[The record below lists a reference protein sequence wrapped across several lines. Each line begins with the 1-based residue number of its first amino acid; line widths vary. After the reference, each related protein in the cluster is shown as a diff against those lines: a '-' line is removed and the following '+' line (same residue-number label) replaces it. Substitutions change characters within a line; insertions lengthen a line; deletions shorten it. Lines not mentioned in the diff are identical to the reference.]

1 MKGMEEIGDQTLLFE
16 ISQNGSEDAF
26 RMLFER
32 YSGRLFN
39 LIYRMIEH
47 YEDSNDLLQE
57 VFVRVYRHR
66 HKCYQMK
73 NFKGWIYTVA
83 LNLARDYLRMRKRR
97 RETELEGRQE
107 HCEGDNPLKHSENE
121 ELRRKILKAM
131 KKLNAKYRAVFAL
144 RDIQGLSYEEIAKV
158 LNIEEGTV
166 KSRLNRARLQLA
178 RELEGIV

>member
-1 MKGMEEIGDQTLLFE
+1 MEEIGDQTLLFE
-16 ISQNGSEDAF
+16 ISQNNSEDAF

-32 YSGRLFN
+32 YSGRIFN
-39 LIYRMIEH
+39 VIYRMIEH
-47 YEDSNDLLQE
+47 YDDSNDLLQE
-57 VFVRVYRHR
+57 VFLRVYRHR

-97 RETELEGRQE
+97 GETVLEGKRVQD
-107 HCEGDNPLKHSENE
+107 GGNDPLKDSQNE
-121 ELRRKILKAM
+121 ELRRNILKAM
-131 KKLNAKYRAVFAL
+131 KKLNVKYRAVFAL
-144 RDIQGLSYEEIAKV
+144 RDIQGLSYEEIARA

-178 RELEGIV
+178 RELEEIV

>member
-1 MKGMEEIGDQTLLFE
+1 MLFE
-16 ISQNGSEDAF
+16 ISENNSEDAF

-47 YEDSNDLLQE
+47 YEDTNDLLQE

-83 LNLARDYLRMRKRR
+83 LNLARDYLRTRKRR
-97 RETELEGRQE
+97 KETELDGQRERG
-107 HCEGDNPLKHSENE
+107 GGNDPLKHSENE

-144 RDIQGLSYEEIAKV
+144 RDIQGMSYEEIAKA

-178 RELEGIV
+178 RELEGNL

>member
-47 YEDSNDLLQE
+47 YDDSNDLLQE
-57 VFVRVYRHR
+57 VFMRVYRHR

-83 LNLARDYLRMRKRR
+83 LNLARDYLRTRKRR
-97 RETELEGRQE
+97 KETVLHGSRERAGGL
-107 HCEGDNPLKHSENE
+107 DPLKQSENGE
-121 ELRRKILKAM
+121 IKRKILEAM
-131 KKLNAKYRAVFAL
+131 KKLNVKYRAVFAL
-144 RDIQGLSYEEIAKV
+144 RDIQGMSYEEIAKA

>member
-83 LNLARDYLRMRKRR
+83 LNLARDYLRMKKRR
-97 RETELEGRQE
+97 RETELEGKRE
-107 HCEGDNPLKHSENE
+107 HGKGDDPLKHSENE

-178 RELEGIV
+178 RELEGVL

>member
-16 ISQNGSEDAF
+16 ISQNNSEDAF

-32 YSGRLFN
+32 YSGRIFN
-39 LIYRMIEH
+39 VIYRMIEH
-47 YEDSNDLLQE
+47 YDDSNDLLQE
-57 VFVRVYRHR
+57 VFLRVYRHR
-66 HKCYQMK
+66 QKCYQMK

-97 RETELEGRQE
+97 GETALEGKRVQD
-107 HCEGDNPLKHSENE
+107 GGNDPLKDSQNE

-131 KKLNAKYRAVFAL
+131 KKLNVKYRAVFAL
-144 RDIQGLSYEEIAKV
+144 RDIQGLSYEEIAKA

-178 RELEGIV
+178 RELEEIV

>member
-16 ISQNGSEDAF
+16 ISQNSSEDAF

-32 YSGRLFN
+32 YSGRIFN
-39 LIYRMIEH
+39 LIYRMIDH

-57 VFVRVYRHR
+57 VFVRVYQHR

-97 RETELEGRQE
+97 KETALEGKRDL
-107 HCEGDNPLKHSENE
+107 GGRSNPLKDSENE

-131 KKLNAKYRAVFAL
+131 KRLNVKYRAVFAL
-144 RDIQGLSYEEIAKV
+144 RDIQGMSYEEIAKA

-178 RELEGIV
+178 RELQEII